1 MQSKIKTIIFGA
13 GAGAKKFLDNEKFTR
28 EFLAVCDND
37 SKKHGGIFEGYEVI
51 SPIQLNKYDFDE
63 IVITT
68 QWATQVL
75 KQLVEDMKIDK
86 AKVKVPP
93 KSLLK
98 KPQPF
103 YHKPTRELART
114 IIKILSQSAR
124 EHNVPL
130 VVDFGTLLGIV
141 RDNDVIEWDDDVDF
155 SVPVEKYENFILWLN
170 KILPKLSLPFELK
183 IQKYETKKNKI
194 NSVLLSFNDK
204 RYNSF
209 LTSISLRQ
217 NDDLHS
223 IHLPSGGMWYAHKKH
238 FETFETKKWNGVDL
252 MLPSE
257 YEEYLTFVY
266 GQWQKPKK
274 NISMADYANLGEVSF
289 EDFEKI
295 GFELNEVKK

>member
-1 MQSKIKTIIFGA
+1 LQSKIKTIIFGA
-13 GAGAKKFLDNEKFTR
+13 GAGAKKFLENEKLSR

-37 SKKHGGIFEGYEVI
+37 AKKHGGSFEGYEVI
-51 SPIQLNKYDFDE
+51 SPQQLNRYEFEE

-75 KQLVEDMKIDK
+75 KQLVDDMKIDK

-114 IIKILSQSAR
+114 IIKTLSQSAR
-124 EHNVPL
+124 EYEVPL

-155 SVPVEKYENFILWLN
+155 SVPFENYEIFVNWLDN
-170 KILPKLSLPFELK
+170 ELQKLSLPVELK
-183 IQKYETKKNKI
+183 VQKYTTKEGVV
-194 NSVLLSFNDK
+194 NSVLLSFESEAV
-204 RYNSF
+204 NSF

-223 IHLPSGGMWYAHKKH
+223 IHLPSGGMWYAPKKH
-238 FETFETKKWNGVDL
+238 FERFTTKEWMGVDL

-289 EDFEKI
+289 EEFEKI

>member
-37 SKKHGGIFEGYEVI
+37 GKKHGGIFEGYEVI
-51 SPIQLNKYDFDE
+51 SPMQLNKYDFDE

-114 IIKILSQSAR
+114 IIKTLSISAR
-124 EHNVPL
+124 EHSVPL

-155 SVPVEKYENFILWLN
+155 SVPIYKYNLFINWLDN
-170 KILPKLSLPFELK
+170 ELEKLSLPVELK
-183 IQKYETKKNKI
+183 IQKYTTKEGVV
-194 NSVLLSFNDK
+194 NSVLLSFESK
-204 RYNSF
+204 EVNSF

-223 IHLPSGGMWYAHKKH
+223 IHLPSGGMWYAPKKH
-238 FETFETKKWNGVDL
+238 FERFEIKKWNGVDL
-252 MLPSE
+252 MLPSQ

-266 GQWQKPKK
+266 GEWKKPKK

-289 EDFEKI
+289 EEFEKI